1 MTGQAAA
8 TPFKLQVLLSPKT
21 PAQLKAQPR
30 LRPPRLPLISPAAL
44 ESGVID
50 LVVQKKPPAG
60 LRPVLRACAD
70 GGHAAFRGGRQ
81 NRDGGAGLATQTIRA
96 LKLQHWG
103 EDAATDVLSFPTY
116 EPGDPFVPPHL
127 GDIIISLDTAQRQ
140 AEARGHRLSRE
151 VALLASHGLTHLVG
165 HDHPHAEGLG
175 FEEGA
180 QRAGLAGL
188 PRRLERRPRRPAG

>member
-1 MTGQAAA
+1 M
-8 TPFKLQVLLSPKT
+8 
-21 PAQLKAQPR
+21 
-30 LRPPRLPLISPAAL
+30 
-44 ESGVID
+44 ID

-60 LRPVLRACAD
+60 LRGTLRSSLAAVMDHFGVSDKTVTVVLVSDKA
-70 GGHAAFRGGRQ
+70 
-81 NRDGGAGLATQTIRA
+81 IRA

-127 GDIIISLDTAQRQ
+127 GDIIISLGAAAAQ
-140 AEARGHRLSRE
+140 AAARGHSLERE
-151 VALLASHGLTHLVG
+151 VALLASHGLAHLVG

-180 QRAGLAGL
+180 QGPEWQVFHDAWAAGQGTLAGH
-188 PRRLERRPRRPAG
+188 PDAP